1 MKVSLNINFSIVKK
15 CNCCQICYRNSNFVT
30 MSRDIRYTG
39 INIILYQI
47 LEKRESQTRQVFDFA
62 GI

>member
-1 MKVSLNINFSIVKK
+1 
-15 CNCCQICYRNSNFVT
+15 
-30 MSRDIRYTG
+30 MSRDMRYTG

-47 LEKRESQTRQVFDFA
+47 LEKRESQTRQVFNFA